1 MNKNK
6 NLAKALIKTITL
18 ILTFNLAV
26 NLKDNAKVCIV
37 DFDYQGSLLNIK
49 DVSDVRIFPADQLQ
63 EAITSDFDFVF
74 ITDDRTSPRNDY
86 DKFVAEQELKNI
98 HRISADEMNYLR
110 QLFKF
115 NGIPRYIVINK
126 EGKVW
131 NDDFQMHNFEFELP
145 KYLTKQP

>member
-1 MNKNK
+1 MKDTR
-6 NLAKALIKTITL
+6 AKYAG
-18 ILTFNLAV
+18 N
-26 NLKDNAKVCIV
+26 
-37 DFDYQGSLLNIK
+37 
-49 DVSDVRIFPADQLQ
+49 P
-63 EAITSDFDFVF
+63 DFDFVF

-126 EGKVW
+126 EGNVC

-145 KYLTKQP
+145 KYLSKQP